1 MDTLGLLLRVKVHAA
16 SIQDRAG
23 IALLLLQLAEQYPL
37 LKLIWADAGYSG
49 PGEAWVEAHTQA
61 TLEIVKRP
69 TGTGFQVLHHRW
81 IVERTFAWLN
91 RNRQLSKEWDLK
103 AEHTEGWIWL
113 SMIRLMTRR
122 LTKTNETGYD
132 PMMKEKKLISK

>member
-16 SIQDRAG
+16 SVQDRAG
-23 IALLLLQLAEQYPL
+23 LALVLLQLADSYPL
-37 LKLIWADAGYSG
+37 LKLIWADAGYSKT
-49 PGEAWVEAHTQA
+49 GEEWVEQHTHVK
-61 TLEIVKRP
+61 LEIVKRP
-69 TGTGFQVLHHRW
+69 TGAGFQLLHHRW

-122 LTKTNETGYD
+122 LTNSTIHGYD
-132 PMMKEKKLISK
+132 PKMKKKRLISK